1 MAKGILGTKIGM
13 TQIFNETG
21 KLVPV
26 TVVQCEPNVV
36 IQKKTVEKDG
46 YNAVQLGFK
55 NKRQSLVSKP
65 MQGQFKKAQVQPKR
79 YIKEMPGNELSLFE
93 VGQEVNVNIFTKG
106 EIVDVTG
113 TSKGK
118 GFQGVIKRHNQHRG
132 PMSHGSHYH
141 RLPGSMGSIDPN
153 HVRPGK
159 NLPGHMGAET
169 VTMQNLEIVNV
180 DAIKNLLLIK
190 GNIPGPKRGLVII
203 KNAIKINKELAP
215 VNPNDLI
222 IEVQTAPET
231 VEEPAVEVA
240 PETVEEPAVEVA
252 PEAVEEPAVEAAP
265 EVVEEPAVE
274 AAPEVVEEPV
284 VEATPEAVEEP
295 VKKEAAE
302 VAVEPEEQKD
312 EETSNDEATEKA
324 AE

>member
-46 YNAVQLGFK
+46 YNAIQLGFK
-55 NKRQSLVSKP
+55 DKRQSLVSKP
-65 MQGQFKKAQVQPKR
+65 MQGQFKKAQVHPKR

-159 NLPGHMGAET
+159 NLPGHMGVET

-180 DAIKNLLLIK
+180 DAIKNLILIK
-190 GNIPGPKRGLVII
+190 GNVPGPKRGLVII

-215 VNPNDLI
+215 VNPGDLI
-222 IEVQTAPET
+222 IETQTTQEAAPEP
-231 VEEPAVEVA
+231 V
-240 PETVEEPAVEVA
+240 
-252 PEAVEEPAVEAAP
+252 VEAAP
-265 EVVEEPAVE
+265 ELVEES
-274 AAPEVVEEPV
+274 
-284 VEATPEAVEEP
+284 

-302 VAVEPEEQKD
+302 AAVEPKEQKD